1 MLADRVKKSAGDGIL
16 LLPDEDDNKSILLAL
31 RKLWSGEPYQR
42 LNTSKR
48 EIRLLKLLPA
58 ESNDDSPIQCQI
70 SVHRLDLDVKYD
82 ALSYCWGDPSN
93 PPIIYLNDRRLP
105 VTRNLYEALQ
115 SLRERHVVP
124 GWLWVNAIC
133 INQASIPERNYQ
145 VPLMNDIYSKAEQVH
160 IWLGPEA
167 EGIRHAMQRLSDNT
181 RGKVR
186 GHALLG
192 DDMDRLFGGL
202 QQLLGR
208 PWWRRVWVVQEAV
221 LAASP
226 VVHCGSI
233 QMPFSD
239 ITKGIS
245 TLESVSTVDSYPAL
259 DHSMATY
266 PSVWNS
272 LFNAWRVF
280 DQINS
285 QTSRMI
291 VDNDDVEV
299 VGNLNFCDAT
309 NPRDQVYGVLG
320 LLSPSLAQTITPYYA
335 KTVEEVYEDFTTK
348 LVSFSKALAIL
359 RLCGRNPDTP
369 DLPSWVPD
377 YRHLS
382 HRGYWAHQAGRDTA
396 HDAGRRRA
404 GELGVSAIFVDEVV
418 AIERSPP
425 AAKLYEMLDG
435 DDARRL
441 HILIQSWRSDKLPYF
456 NMLREETGPSR
467 IQLAR
472 FVDEEPLILEEYAG
486 AADDAQRLL
495 SRFRSWTLQVTD
507 ALIAGAQKDR
517 RLSLLRETENEGL
530 FVTKTGRVGLA
541 YVLPQLGDSVAILA
555 GCPYAMIL
563 RKVLCQNMQES
574 YKIVTPS
581 YCDGMMRGEM
591 VPDNGKF
598 WSSQLEK
605 AEVFKRIT
613 LA

>member
-1 MLADRVKKSAGDGIL
+1 MPADRVKNSAGDETL
-16 LLPDEDDNKSILLAL
+16 LLPDENDNRSVLYGL

-42 LNTSKR
+42 LNTSRR

-58 ESNDDSPIQCQI
+58 KPNDDTPIRCQI
-70 SVHRLDLDVKYD
+70 SVHRLDSGVKYD

-93 PPIIYLNDRRLP
+93 APIINLNGRRLP

-115 SLRERHVVP
+115 SLRELNVVS
-124 GWLWVNAIC
+124 GWLWVDAIC
-133 INQASIPERNYQ
+133 INQASIPERNCQ

-160 IWLGPEA
+160 IWLGPETDA
-167 EGIRHAMQRLSDNT
+167 IRHAMQRLSDNT

-192 DDMDRLFGGL
+192 DDVDGLFGGF
-202 QQLLGR
+202 QQLMER

-226 VVHCGSI
+226 IVHCGSI

-259 DHSMATY
+259 DHSMTTY

-285 QTSRMI
+285 QTSRMV

-320 LLSPSLAQTITPYYA
+320 LLSPSLAKTITPDYA
-335 KTVEEVYEDFTTK
+335 KTVEEVYEDFTAR
-348 LVSFSKALAIL
+348 LASFSKALAIL
-359 RLCGRNPDTP
+359 RLCGRKHETP
-369 DLPSWVPD
+369 ELPSWVPD
-377 YRHLS
+377 YRNLS

-396 HDAGRRRA
+396 HDPGQQRL
-404 GELGVSAIFVDEVV
+404 GELDVSAIFVDEVV
-418 AIERSPP
+418 AIEKSPP
-425 AAKLYEMLDG
+425 AARLYEMLDG
-435 DDARRL
+435 DDAKRL
-441 HILIQSWRSDKLPYF
+441 HILIQSWRSDKFPYF

-467 IQLAR
+467 MQLAR
-472 FVDEEPLILEEYAG
+472 FVDEQPLILEEH
-486 AADDAQRLL
+486 AAAVDHTERL
-495 SRFRSWTLQVTD
+495 STRFRTWTLQVTE
-507 ALIAGAQKDR
+507 ALVAGAQRDK
-517 RLSLLRETENEGL
+517 RLNLLRETEDEGL

-541 YVLPQLGDSVAILA
+541 YVLPQPGDSVAILA
-555 GCPYAMIL
+555 GCPYAMVL
-563 RKVLCQNMQES
+563 RKVPGQKTQER
-574 YKIVTPS
+574 YKVVTPS
-581 YCDGMMRGEM
+581 YCDGMMRSEL
-591 VPDNGKF
+591 VPEKAKF
-598 WSSQLEK
+598 WSSHSEK
-605 AEVFKRIT
+605 AAVFKRIA
-613 LA
+613 LV